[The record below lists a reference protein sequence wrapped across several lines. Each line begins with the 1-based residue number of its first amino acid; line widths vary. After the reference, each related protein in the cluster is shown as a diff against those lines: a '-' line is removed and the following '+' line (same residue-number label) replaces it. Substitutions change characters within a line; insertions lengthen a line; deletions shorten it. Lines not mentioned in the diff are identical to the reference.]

1 MRIFMTGGTGFVG
14 RYLTGK
20 LSESGHEVTVLTRS
34 AGKIKETSGGVAYIE
49 GDPKESG
56 GWQEKVAEHEVLIN
70 LAGATIFNVWTP
82 AVRQEILDS
91 RILTTR
97 NLVDALA
104 RSSGKGISLISTSA
118 VGYYGARMD
127 DQILDETSP
136 QGDDFLTEV
145 SLQWEAE
152 ANRAEELG
160 VRVVLARFGI
170 VLGRGGGALSTMLP
184 GFKYCLASPL
194 GSGKQWF
201 SWIHL
206 EDLARIMLFL
216 LVNTQI
222 SGPVNCTAPH
232 PVRNKEMTAIMGRV
246 LHRPLFMPAIP
257 GFLLKLVLGE
267 LGNVLLKG
275 QRVIPK
281 KLLEEGFQFQYP
293 ILLDALEDLLR

>member
-34 AGKIKETSGGVAYIE
+34 AGKIKEISGGVAYIE

-257 GFLLKLVLGE
+257 GLLLKLVLGE